1 MGQGNSKST
10 DVLAPVLSQMN
21 SKKLKKL
28 AELEAL
34 RKKRDGMRTYLNKL
48 TANSSYQSSQIGTL
62 QYNIQTLDAQIS
74 NIGV

>member
-10 DVLAPVLSQMN
+10 DVLIPVLSQMN

-34 RKKRDGMRTYLNKL
+34 RKKRDGMRTYLIELSKK
-48 TANSSYQSSQIGTL
+48 NSNQSSEIGTL
-62 QYNIQTLDAQIS
+62 MSNIQTLDAQIS
-74 NIGV
+74 NIGI